1 MIKSK
6 AIQSKSR
13 KKINNRRK
21 SRELAMKS
29 IYRGLVN
36 TFDLTQIQKDIREDP
51 DFIRADEKFY
61 VEILKG
67 VFKNL
72 ETLKLEITSYLD
84 RSYEE
89 LSPIELSI
97 IYSSLYELK
106 YSLSVPYKVVINEAI
121 EVAKSFGGVDGYKY
135 INGILNQAAEK
146 IEKKNLIKIN
156 KLQCL
161 RMKFIVF
168 PN

>member
-1 MIKSK
+1 MINSK
-6 AIQSKSR
+6 PTISKSR

-36 TFDLTQIQKDIREDP
+36 SFDLTQIQKDIREDP

-72 ETLKLEITSYLD
+72 ETLKLEIISYID

-106 YSLSVPYKVVINEAI
+106 YSPSVPYKVVINEAI
-121 EVAKSFGGVDGYKY
+121 EVAKS
-135 INGILNQAAEK
+135 
-146 IEKKNLIKIN
+146 
-156 KLQCL
+156 
-161 RMKFIVF
+161 
-168 PN
+168 

>member
-6 AIQSKSR
+6 IKKIKPI

-21 SRELAMKS
+21 SRELIMKS

-36 TFDLTQIQKDIREDP
+36 QFDIKQIKKDIHDDP
-51 DFIRADEKFY
+51 DFIRADEDLY
-61 VEILKG
+61 NEITKG
-67 VFKNL
+67 VFENFEK
-72 ETLKLEITSYLD
+72 LKSELSTYLD
-84 RSYEE
+84 RPYEE

-106 YSLSVPYKVVINEAI
+106 YSSSVPYKVIINEAI

-135 INGILNQAAEK
+135 INGVLNQAAEK
-146 IEKKNLIKIN
+146 NRKSEFQEN
-156 KLQCL
+156 
-161 RMKFIVF
+161 
-168 PN
+168 

>member
-1 MIKSK
+1 MIDSK
-6 AIQSKSR
+6 PSKSKSR

-36 TFDLTQIQKDIREDP
+36 TFDLKQIQKDIRDDP
-51 DFIRADEKFY
+51 DFIRADEEFY
-61 VEILKG
+61 IEILKG

-72 ETLKLEITSYLD
+72 ETLKLEIISYID

-106 YSLSVPYKVVINEAI
+106 YSPSVPYKVVINEAV
-121 EVAKSFGGVDGYKY
+121 EVAKSYGGIDGFKY

-146 IEKKNLIKIN
+146 NRKEEFYKHK
-156 KLQCL
+156 
-161 RMKFIVF
+161 
-168 PN
+168 

>member
-1 MIKSK
+1 MIDSK
-6 AIQSKSR
+6 ITKSKSR

-21 SRELAMKS
+21 SREVVIKS

-36 TFDLTQIQKDIREDP
+36 TFDLTQIQKDIRDDP

-72 ETLKLEITSYLD
+72 ETLKIEITSYLD

-106 YSLSVPYKVVINEAI
+106 YSPSVPYKVVINEAI
-121 EVAKSFGGVDGYKY
+121 EIAKSFGGIDGYKY
-135 INGILNQAAEK
+135 INAILDKAAEK
-146 IEKKNLIKIN
+146 NRKGELN
-156 KLQCL
+156 KS
-161 RMKFIVF
+161 K
-168 PN
+168 

>member
-1 MIKSK
+1 MIESKPTKSK
-6 AIQSKSR
+6 LR

-51 DFIRADEKFY
+51 DFIRADEEFY

-67 VFKNL
+67 VFKNQ
-72 ETLKLEITSYLD
+72 ETLKLEIISYID

-106 YSLSVPYKVVINEAI
+106 YSPSVPYKVVINEAI
-121 EVAKSFGGVDGYKY
+121 EVAKSFGGVDGFKY
-135 INGILNQAAEK
+135 INGILNQAA
-146 IEKKNLIKIN
+146 KKNRKEEFG
-156 KLQCL
+156 KQ
-161 RMKFIVF
+161 K
-168 PN
+168 

>member
-1 MIKSK
+1 MIKPK
-6 AIQSKSR
+6 TTKNKSR
-13 KKINNRRK
+13 KKVNNRRK

-36 TFDLTQIQKDIREDP
+36 KFDLIQIQKDIREDP

-72 ETLKLEITSYLD
+72 DTLKLEIISYLD
-84 RSYEE
+84 RPYEE

-106 YSLSVPYKVVINEAI
+106 YSLSVPFKVVINEAI
-121 EVAKSFGGVDGYKY
+121 EIAKLFGGVDGYKY

-146 IEKKNLIKIN
+146 NRKEEFN
-156 KLQCL
+156 KD
-161 RMKFIVF
+161 K
-168 PN
+168 

>member
-1 MIKSK
+1 MIDSK
-6 AIQSKSR
+6 ITKNKSR

-72 ETLKLEITSYLD
+72 ETLKLEIISYID

-106 YSLSVPYKVVINEAI
+106 YSPSVPYKVVINEAI
-121 EVAKSFGGVDGYKY
+121 EVAKSFGGVDGFKY
-135 INGILNQAAEK
+135 INGILNKAAA
-146 IEKKNLIKIN
+146 KNRKEEFD
-156 KLQCL
+156 KQ
-161 RMKFIVF
+161 K
-168 PN
+168 

>member
-1 MIKSK
+1 MVDSK
-6 AIQSKSR
+6 ITKSKSR

-36 TFDLTQIQKDIREDP
+36 TFDLTQIQKDIRDDP

-67 VFKNL
+67 VFKNI
-72 ETLKLEITSYLD
+72 ETLKLEIISYID

-106 YSLSVPYKVVINEAI
+106 YSPSVPYKVVINEAI
-121 EVAKSFGGVDGYKY
+121 EVAKSFGGVDGFKY
-135 INGILNQAAEK
+135 INGILNQAA
-146 IEKKNLIKIN
+146 KKNRKEEFN
-156 KLQCL
+156 K
-161 RMKFIVF
+161 
-168 PN
+168 

>member
-1 MIKSK
+1 MIESKPTKSK
-6 AIQSKSR
+6 LR

-67 VFKNL
+67 VFKNQ
-72 ETLKLEITSYLD
+72 ETLKLEIISYID

-106 YSLSVPYKVVINEAI
+106 YSPSVPYKVVINEAI
-121 EVAKSFGGVDGYKY
+121 EVAKSFGGVDGFKY
-135 INGILNQAAEK
+135 INGILNQAA
-146 IEKKNLIKIN
+146 KKNRKEEFG
-156 KLQCL
+156 KQ
-161 RMKFIVF
+161 K
-168 PN
+168 

>member
-1 MIKSK
+1 MIDSK
-6 AIQSKSR
+6 ITKSKSR

-36 TFDLTQIQKDIREDP
+36 TFDLTQIQKDIRDDP

-67 VFKNL
+67 VFKNI
-72 ETLKLEITSYLD
+72 ETLKLEIISYID

-106 YSLSVPYKVVINEAI
+106 YSPSVPYKVVINEAI
-121 EVAKSFGGVDGYKY
+121 EVAKSFGGIDGFKY

-146 IEKKNLIKIN
+146 NRKEEFGKHK
-156 KLQCL
+156 
-161 RMKFIVF
+161 
-168 PN
+168 

>member
-1 MIKSK
+1 MIDSK
-6 AIQSKSR
+6 ITKSKSR

-61 VEILKG
+61 AEILKG
-67 VFKNL
+67 VFKNM
-72 ETLKLEITSYLD
+72 ETLKLEIITYID

-106 YSLSVPYKVVINEAI
+106 YSPSVPYKVVINEAI
-121 EVAKSFGGVDGYKY
+121 EVAKSFGGVDGFKY

-146 IEKKNLIKIN
+146 NRKEEFAKHK
-156 KLQCL
+156 
-161 RMKFIVF
+161 
-168 PN
+168 

>member
-1 MIKSK
+1 MIDSK
-6 AIQSKSR
+6 ITKSKSR

-67 VFKNL
+67 VFKNI
-72 ETLKLEITSYLD
+72 ETLKLEIISYID

-106 YSLSVPYKVVINEAI
+106 YSPSVPYKVVINEAI
-121 EVAKSFGGVDGYKY
+121 EVAKSFGGVDGFKY
-135 INGILNQAAEK
+135 INGILNQAA
-146 IEKKNLIKIN
+146 KKNRKEEFN
-156 KLQCL
+156 K
-161 RMKFIVF
+161 
-168 PN
+168 

>member
-36 TFDLTQIQKDIREDP
+36 TFDLNQIQKDIREDP

-146 IEKKNLIKIN
+146 NRKEEFNKNK
-156 KLQCL
+156 
-161 RMKFIVF
+161 
-168 PN
+168 